1 MPTHQVSQN
10 RCFLE
15 AWRFHDRCR
24 VRLLAG
30 REAALRSRSGTSP
43 PPRSTTRTRPNP
55 PLTGFLQYT
64 GKILASPLEVT
75 TAQSFSDL
83 RSARLHCLFAQTNST
98 GQRAPGVEFGQQQRQ
113 GRRLVVLA
121 IGAPTLVSQF
131 SLLVEVGVRPHF
143 LAFWRRSLQVLQR
156 QEAEVVGG

>member
-1 MPTHQVSQN
+1 MK
-10 RCFLE
+10 LE
-15 AWRFHDRCR
+15 
-24 VRLLAG
+24 
-30 REAALRSRSGTSP
+30 
-43 PPRSTTRTRPNP
+43 NP
-55 PLTGFLQYT
+55 PLGS
-64 GKILASPLEVT
+64 IAT
-75 TAQSFSDL
+75 TEATSFSDL
-83 RSARLHCLFAQTNST
+83 RSARLHRLFAQTNST

-113 GRRLVVLA
+113 GRRLVALA